1 MKWNSGSTGD
11 TSRKADYKKINV
23 PLRKLLRTLGF
34 KDTTIFYLV
43 SSYIYIY
50 IYQGAFKDFNIIKK
64 KKRKKMF
71 FFTLHYITQCLYKQK

>member
-50 IYQGAFKDFNIIKK
+50 QGAFKDFNIIKK
-64 KKRKKMF
+64 KKKKNVF
-71 FFTLHYITQCLYKQK
+71 FYTTLHYAVFI